1 VEGHDLAVRGEAE
14 VRLDGVR
21 ALLASQAKGGESILR
36 RIMRSAAVGDDF
48 WEVDGREI
56 EG

>member
-1 VEGHDLAVRGEAE
+1 VEGHDLAVGGEAE

-21 ALLASQAKGGESILR
+21 ALLPGQAEGGESILR
-36 RIMRSAAVGDDF
+36 RIVRSAAVGDNF